1 MEDNALFRPPAEE
14 QPILPDDSNLNT
26 LNNPFYNPGS
36 GKSNADRLLDQFET
50 SMSQPSMDVALQPIG
65 YDPVASNR
73 DRYVNSDYFA
83 ELGFDPFRNNEE
95 LYGERQ
101 TRMNKLANAFS
112 GMGSLAYDQFKEQA
126 GSWGDTFNVMGDMAG
141 LDFSLR
147 DAFKAAEMEEITK
160 RQNELFNANPIFETQ
175 ADRDG
180 VWNFNT
186 IATTIQQSG
195 YAIGAIAEVAAEEAA
210 LSALTALTFGGT
222 SEVQA
227 ARTIK
232 LAANI
237 GKVAKRTT
245 ELADAAQK
253 ASTLRKIW
261 NGLGTAVEF
270 AGRNLAPL
278 DNTID
283 FVQGFKGLRRA
294 DEIAMGGTKAALR
307 TTARGFGAFYRDV
320 RELNLAI
327 SEAKAEAA
335 GTYSEMQTKLEDRF
349 KAENGREPDEMEKEG
364 LRDEALKAAQ
374 TNGAINTY
382 MILLSNKIAFG
393 SVLKGFRPI
402 RYMLDD
408 DFAKGL
414 VMLGE
419 KDAAKVGKKFI
430 DAADNRWLAFK
441 SSMLRNPV
449 KYLEANLAEALQENA
464 QDLSNQAVQDWYLN
478 KDKSHEVASAFDAFG
493 RAASEQFSVQGAK
506 TFISGFLTGSIL
518 GAGSKL
524 FEQAGNIAE
533 YASDREG
540 YTKRKAD
547 ETSRR
552 GALKDTLNAIYDNP
566 LAFSFNP
573 KEGVTMQANFAS
585 LLKQAAADKDK
596 KFFHD
601 IQDDAMRHMIL
612 TGINSGTL
620 DVLTDR
626 LNDYIKNLSE
636 EEFTQA
642 FGVDFTKENHT
653 SMMEQ
658 VNRFKQKAEN
668 VSKIYNKLQTEF
680 VNPFNPAQFDAK
692 SPEFME
698 EAIKYMGFREA
709 MNQMAFM
716 QDTYQSAIARQQQV
730 LDGIK
735 TKQGFENLPFTALF
749 SLTSYG
755 ELSKEMALLE
765 TEIQSG
771 LAPEVVAQK
780 KKRLSKLTRYQKA
793 LDTYLNK
800 TEEAKADKNL
810 TPEQTQKLL
819 DAALKQFQ
827 KQGNP
832 FFLEYVND
840 ELKTAGKNPVQASVA
855 AEAFDNLID
864 YFKLQDDHDAVLEH
878 INILAD
884 PEAFS
889 EYLNRH
895 YKGFREFHAKRAAE
909 TAAKEAEKAAVE
921 PTDSTEP
928 DPQGDDIK
936 RNTDNPPKQEQKN
949 GPDTETED
957 EETSKP
963 VFGQTFFF
971 KTIGLHFTRDGKVNR
986 ENGSNRFFRFTERLK
1001 FEADTY
1007 FLMPVTAGNDEFG
1020 IRREDKFPDD
1030 IKLVVVKKVG
1040 DTFKY
1045 VDQEGNVL
1053 ENPTKDTIVYTSMV
1067 GNATLFGTDHDAAV
1081 KQVIDMF
1088 AVKDLTREQ
1097 ILASIEAYKQERE
1110 QIKKSIADGQNI
1122 AIPIIGKSRGTVI
1135 YAPKDASTNM
1145 PQEIPLQGTII
1156 KIDQD
1161 DFMNLEHPN
1170 GEQIE
1175 LVIATVENAINMGNV
1190 DTGRMVARGKQ
1201 TGNVFPIKSRKIRQ
1215 EEADNIKEAL
1225 KALTALM
1232 GKRSLSPELTRQ
1244 KKDILNYLS
1253 GVLFWG
1259 SPVKGKAISPNQL
1272 YVSRGKIYRG
1282 EQSWKF
1288 DANTI
1293 ENNADAILG
1302 GLYFSVNNALL
1313 NKKGAFQAVKMNNG
1327 TAERESFDNYNA
1339 FLMSNEGGRTPI
1351 LYTNVKPYNP
1361 DANSEDF
1368 QIEGRYL
1375 LFNTSDEPVSS
1386 KIPAAGATD
1395 TLASTPKAKTG
1406 GLTFKGKGKAPQAV
1420 TPVENPAV
1428 PAPTQ
1433 VKKGLQFTRKT
1444 TTPAATEQA
1453 TPQVTPAETVTAAT
1467 SAKASTPPAPAAG
1480 NPSSVL
1486 NQDAL
1491 NALLQNDIANTEDGS
1506 VPFQNEYYRLAVP
1519 RSTMN
1524 REDLA
1529 AVRIF
1534 MARVL
1539 PQIPLHIVGNLI
1551 HNKAYG
1557 AFMRGAVYLYEN
1569 AEEGTG
1575 FHEAFE
1581 AVWNSYLTT
1590 AEQQELAKEFSNR
1603 QGTFTNPFT
1612 GETKAYS
1619 EASMYDVREMLAEEF
1634 RDYMLKGATPK
1645 ASPKAKSFFQK
1656 LLDFIKSIL
1665 GMSKEDRAE
1674 MDSLVNNLFAKINDG
1689 GFVNAVPVRDLNNL
1703 DAVYRSIPGTTQEVT
1718 SYAVEGVTAY
1728 FFMNLY
1734 KDGKNTDAL
1743 IKADIENNKELIRLF
1758 NAALEDMKTA
1768 IDAQFEAQFEIT
1780 VKAYEAKVK
1789 RKVTPEERTALFN
1802 EVFAPNNRLYS
1813 QLESIRQQ
1821 PMELYQLFKNNMS
1834 RFGIGF
1840 SDISEDMEIVPD
1852 ETEADGLGITD
1863 AIKIDPRKFGS
1874 TNFKLLLGSL
1884 TADVWNEKEKRYDF
1898 QKNLLGLPKLSN
1910 YQRIYAILLNELNG
1924 SMSRVED
1931 GQFITALDTMF
1942 DRLDKRFQKKNGVYK
1957 EGFEWI
1963 QRMKVRLKYINPR
1976 TGEKLSL
1983 DMLTPDDVR
1992 LRVAFEQSLTN
2003 MQNDP
2008 VKMVFGEEG
2017 LIYNDASLETASQN
2031 NKRAEWLND
2040 VKAEAQ
2046 PFDKKDDESLLAISD
2061 TGSIGFD
2068 TQSAAYQYIMAAN
2081 TFDTVLESLALLGIN
2096 FSGSNKSLGL
2106 YESEIIDA
2114 FSAIRSK
2121 INDGTITT
2129 IDQLYGKTIVNG
2141 PIQNLLQIEVW
2152 TTPEENVLVHKNAEG
2167 ENQYTITQPSTVSY
2181 MVNSLKAAKTL
2192 ADFVRTNPQ
2201 YGTVDS
2207 NGNVTLHPYQTNSLL
2222 LKPGG
2227 VFFDKNGRKRKG
2239 AEIKYHLISGVT
2251 EARGKGKNTDVLT
2264 YADRVMQ
2271 EINHLLGNVHYT
2283 IINSD
2288 KSTEYGLGLEEAL
2301 VSFDDANI
2309 FTSNGKVAKIY
2320 LDQLNDELDA
2330 AIAEHN
2336 NPSNIQYYSKE
2347 VKKLAH
2353 FRDIL
2358 GPKFAADIK
2367 KAVETGNKSAL
2378 ISNPEVI
2385 ATIMDYISNE
2395 IQRTKEALLDMDMI
2409 YEVDENEDGSIIYG
2423 TAAMNAE
2430 LLKQYGIEDIN
2441 NISEAE
2447 MDHLMAFLVINKE
2460 VAVAE
2465 QHKLIYGHPA
2475 LFKDLAK
2482 RSNGANSTKAAFI
2495 DNLEVR
2501 QWMDSKMERMDGKKR
2516 SEEQAA
2522 TFNTISFKDNTV
2534 AATLMVDYL
2543 ENMYQ
2548 SMMELQKD
2556 KAAVQERIGAEFNED
2571 GKFVKLKVD
2580 EKGKNYGDAAKY
2592 LDINEA
2598 DAQAWIMPDLYR
2610 DLLYMSSR
2618 LTHAQEAQWEYE
2630 KAYEIV
2636 ARSQKPENHV
2646 AYRTYHPDVIDNAK
2660 KVLAKGNPGA
2670 ILQVLKPQYFGYNT
2684 QSPLMHTVFLK
2695 NSTQPKFYRQIENTA
2710 FENMY
2715 LAAQDKQID
2724 IIGFESG
2731 EKVGNILNAE
2741 GEFTS
2746 IYDENG
2752 KLNILN
2758 DNGQL
2763 SLPDV
2768 PVQNLL
2774 SRYLG
2779 IQQETPNVFKDA
2791 VVRGSQVTKLVM
2803 SNFKYRGKY
2812 TSPEAETL
2820 LKEYN
2825 DILTQLITVGKTKLL
2840 KELGV
2845 TQDAAGNY
2853 QVKDVSKMVQ
2863 LLKKEAKSRD
2873 LPDNI
2878 VDAIDTIEV
2887 NGTKDFRYPLDALPN
2902 RDKIDNILNSIVNSR
2917 VISEKM
2923 SGKPAVQVAST
2934 LFEMGNR
2941 DFVYLKDGVWASAK
2955 GVNLE
2960 DMTDEERAS
2969 VRMTS
2974 NDLKFYELKDGKIQN
2989 MEVYLPNFLEGI
3001 ALPAAKNGVI
3011 SVKDIDKRILQALGF
3026 RIPTQGMNSIE
3037 SITIKGF
3044 LPREMGDMVVV
3055 PSEITGKA
3063 GSDFDIDK
3071 LQMYLANF
3079 YVAKNGKATYYEW
3092 KGSQEATRAHFEKLF
3107 DKGEFMTEAEQEML
3121 DTFIAEQ
3128 LYYNGQ
3134 ETVTILDGD
3143 KLRNVFTKYF
3153 DAEALTKD
3161 FLTEMQDRNAR
3172 KNAVLNTAVKK
3183 AMQNRYREVMQD
3195 LVTLP
3200 ENMRQLI
3207 TPNSTDTLKNMA
3219 DEINKLKGVE
3229 DLTSS
3234 TKYAIYRSLIDS
3246 SDIRHRFLSGKKLV
3260 GIAALQITSQ
3270 VMAQLGEIKLTGTYN
3285 AEKLYYL
3292 IAEQVKNRVVNI
3304 NLTHN
3309 MEEGSDELFLD
3320 ALTTED
3326 GMLISD
3332 LINEALSGFVD
3343 AAKDPF
3349 VFSLNITLDT
3359 ASTWFYLQKLGVP
3372 IKELSYFFNQ
3382 PVLDRL
3388 FKERAKNRSIF
3399 KKVAEDKIN
3408 DMAIAYK
3415 MSSRYYRVLFPNA
3428 ETSIYQDYVTA
3439 KAAGDY
3445 KTLKAVKARFFNM
3458 IAAARKAAGKPTEQ
3472 QLRDAIERM
3481 NAEGYELTA
3490 EDANMQ
3496 LAIMADYLEYAQQAS
3511 FMTNFISGIGY
3522 DNTKTKNITENVMQI
3537 GRWNK
3542 VKSDGFIAN
3551 YQGIMNNTFM
3561 GQLQKEKEGIFDL
3574 FTPFF
3579 MSLDYRARKA
3589 FEPVLDLL
3597 DSGAFI
3603 MRDAQEELIL
3613 KYNDFIINYIMQTT
3627 PFTDENGTTTT
3638 VGAHADRLLFG
3649 ENSMALRLKALKDS
3663 KDKNIQNNQFLKE
3676 LLQVVSTEKGT
3687 PNVVKM
3693 LKRVADTYTSNMLL
3707 DSAKDLYQYAMNSG
3721 NTELESFM
3729 NDLAYLTMIQGG
3741 NQASGFNL
3749 TRLLPVEIYS
3759 EAAKKIVDAF
3769 KKNPD
3774 VQLNVKEV
3782 WKQFHQNN
3790 YKDDAI
3796 VPVAKFFKSKGGFL
3810 ETSVDMDMAKRPYVK
3825 LVSKVRGLTPEME
3838 EEYRRNRNY
3847 DKLYVYTI
3855 YERYKND
3862 GEKVTFRPINKKG
3875 AGKMFTE
3882 VTSQSIQPSLL
3893 GTNNTAREAM
3903 YPDNKAALEAAQPTE
3918 VTEVPEDI
3926 LNTTFT
3932 VDDEQNYDQFDYM
3945 NPEETAPVTPVS
3957 EEKGALKMQ
3966 PDNVEKIKA
3975 GTKTITNRTE
3985 GEKLEDGIYTLP
3997 DGTKV
4002 TVKLLAQ
4009 AKLLTNK
4016 IQDLDLL
4023 SDWQMEKDEY
4033 AKAEGFKDW
4042 ADFEQNNKFSQNFV
4056 NGKQARFVYAIT
4068 PVTTEQNAPKGV
4080 KVKEGIYVNEQA
4092 LTKEE
4097 QLELFNYLK
4106 PFLEQQAAK
4115 TNKGAAASKMMGLG
4129 LRWDYKSNNSGRT
4142 AVSIPDVINPGN
4154 INKYG
4159 YYTESINGQPLAP
4172 ITPRFRELMEK
4183 ASGIDM
4189 TNYDGAIINLYE
4201 ENTFISSHND
4211 VDESRSAIG
4220 YPVIGINLGGPGNF
4234 SIESRDGNPKQLDL
4248 AGGSAYIF
4256 GLDGVNREVF
4266 HRTFPTPQ
4274 DSFLPEITTQIDGK
4288 TYPAGSYRVTITMR
4302 RVMPLEPGMPAK
4314 PKISDAAS
4322 AKQTKQKSAENLVR
4336 EMLSGKMITE
4346 FTVEEQ
4352 RIINS
4357 VSVEDKMRIQNE
4369 MNGSSQLP
4377 PMQDFDPFGDDLSV
4391 TTPSVPATVGEKMPE
4406 DQKKYELFP
4415 GVYANAGQRQAIDKI
4430 DDFLKGDQEQF
4441 LLKGRGGTGKTT
4453 IIQKAIASANVPK
4466 NAIIG
4471 ATVSYEAKNVLQE
4484 SMKGYKTATVA
4495 SLLGLVADYDENGAI
4510 LFRERTADEE
4520 QRFRAAGKVDPVE
4533 KAKLIIIDEAS
4544 MVGDFIYNKI
4554 LEKKNPGA
4562 KVIFMGDNAQIP
4574 PIDVADNA
4582 DSPVWDL
4589 ADSTNF
4595 AELTE
4600 RMRQSSESPILPV
4613 TDVFAENIEGIQK
4626 NQWFVNNPLVDRTT
4640 KMKNGEGVMF
4650 TNDANQVM
4658 EEYIKDFQNP
4668 AFTNGSVI
4676 VGARNPTVDNFN
4688 MRIRERLF
4696 QDEAANSPYM
4706 PGDFVRVNS
4715 PHYAST
4721 GELIHENGLKGIVK
4735 EVKPVSIENVS
4746 DFELYNITIETRYTD
4761 SSGNKLT
4768 RMVTM
4773 TTVSPTDKDK
4783 LKTALATKAKEA
4795 KKFARGTQE
4804 FKKAWANFYQF
4815 KQSIV
4820 DVGYGYAITSHKVQ
4834 GSTYDSTYVL
4844 ENDIMSFPGGTE
4856 QQNRM
4861 MYTAVSRPRKKLVIF
4876 NTAITAGQTGTGS
4889 TAFARKFPVRNVIE
4903 EKDKGC

>member
-1 MEDNALFRPPAEE
+1 MEENELFRPPAEE
-14 QPILPDDSNLNT
+14 QPILPLDESKLNPLVNP
-26 LNNPFYNPGS
+26 LNNYNPGY
-36 GKSNADRLLDQFET
+36 GKNGSAVNSIINNMQQQLSSVSTND
-50 SMSQPSMDVALQPIG
+50 MLQPVA

-73 DRYVNSDYFA
+73 DRYINSDYFA

-95 LYGERQ
+95 LYGQRQ

-112 GMGSLAYDQFKEQA
+112 GMGSLAYDQFVEQA
-126 GSWGDTFNVMGDMAG
+126 TSWGDTFNVMGDMAG
-141 LDFSLR
+141 LDFSLK
-147 DAFKAAEMEEITK
+147 DAFQAAEMEEITK

-175 ADRDG
+175 ADREG

-186 IATTIQQSG
+186 IANTMQQSG
-195 YAIGAIAEVAAEEAA
+195 YAIGALAEVAAEEAA
-210 LSALTALTFGGT
+210 LSALTTLTFGAT
-222 SEVQA
+222 SEIQA

-237 GKVAKRTT
+237 GKVARRTAELT
-245 ELADAAQK
+245 EAAQK

-261 NGLGTAVEF
+261 NGLGTAAEF

-278 DNTID
+278 GNTID
-283 FVQGFKGLRRA
+283 FAKGFQTLRRA

-335 GTYSEMQTKLEDRF
+335 GTYSEMQTKLEERF
-349 KAENGREPDEMEKEG
+349 KAENGREPDEMEKEA
-364 LRDEALKAAQ
+364 LKADALKAAQ
-374 TNGAINTY
+374 TNGAVNTY
-382 MILLSNKIAFG
+382 LILLSNKIAFG
-393 SVLKGFRPI
+393 SILKGFAPL

-408 DFAKGL
+408 DIAKGL
-414 VMLGE
+414 IMLGE
-419 KDAAKVGKKFI
+419 KDAAKMGKKFI
-430 DAADNRWLAFK
+430 EAADNRWLAFK
-441 SSMLRNPV
+441 NTLLKHPV

-464 QDLSNQAVQDWYLN
+464 QDMSNQAVQEWYLN
-478 KDKSHEVASAFDAFG
+478 KDKSHELDAAFTAFG
-493 RAASEQFSVQGAK
+493 NAAANQFTVQGAK

-524 FEQAGNIAE
+524 FEQAGNISE
-533 YASDREG
+533 YVTNREG
-540 YTKRKAD
+540 YDKRRAD
-547 ETSRR
+547 EVNRR
-552 GALKDTLNAIYDNP
+552 ASLKNTLNSIYENP

-620 DVLTDR
+620 DVLLDR
-626 LNDYIKNLSE
+626 MNDYVKNLSD

-642 FGVDFTKENHT
+642 FGVEYTKENHAN
-653 SMMEQ
+653 MMEQ
-658 VNRFKQKAEN
+658 VNRFKQKADN
-668 VSKIYNKLQTEF
+668 VSKIYNKLHTEF
-680 VNPFNPAQFDAK
+680 VNPFNPAQYQANT
-692 SPEFME
+692 PEFMD

-709 MNQMAFM
+709 LNQMAFM
-716 QDTYQSAIARQQQV
+716 QDTYQSAIVRQQQV
-730 LDGIK
+730 LDGIR
-735 TKQGFENLPFTALF
+735 TKQGFENLPFTALY

-755 ELSKEMALLE
+755 ELAKEIALLE
-765 TEIQSG
+765 IELKSELTPE
-771 LAPEVVAQK
+771 LAAEK
-780 KKRLSKLTRYQKA
+780 NKRLKKLTRYQKA
-793 LDTYLNK
+793 LDTYLGK
-800 TEEAKADKNL
+800 VDSAKADKNL
-810 TPEQTQKLL
+810 TPEQTEKILS
-819 DAALKQFQ
+819 AALEQFK

-832 FFLEYVND
+832 LFLEYVNE
-840 ELKTAGKNPVQASVA
+840 ELKKAGHNPVQASVA
-855 AEAFDNLID
+855 AEAFDNLTD
-864 YFKLQDDHDAVLEH
+864 YFQLQDDHDAVLEH

-895 YKGFREFHAKRAAE
+895 YKGYREFHQKRAGEA
-909 TAAKEAEKAAVE
+909 AAKEETPTNE
-921 PTDSTEP
+921 PKDTTEP
-928 DPQGDDIK
+928 DPDAEDIK
-936 RNTDNPPKQEQKN
+936 RNTDNPPTQEQQN
-949 GPDTETED
+949 GSETEID
-957 EETSKP
+957 DPETSKP
-963 VFGQTFFF
+963 IFGQTFFF
-971 KTIGLHFTRDGKVNR
+971 KTIGVHFTRDGRVNK
-986 ENGSNRFFRFTERLK
+986 ENGSNRFFRFTERFK
-1001 FEADTY
+1001 FEPDTY
-1007 FLMPVTAGNDEFG
+1007 FLMPVTATNDEFG
-1020 IRREDKFPDD
+1020 IRRADKFPDD

-1040 DTFKY
+1040 DTFSY

-1067 GNATLFGTDHDAAV
+1067 GNATLFGTDQDAAV
-1081 KQVIDMF
+1081 KMVIDQF
-1088 AVKDLTREQ
+1088 AVKDMTREQ
-1097 ILASIEAYKQERE
+1097 ILGAIEAYKKERE
-1110 QIKKSIADGQNI
+1110 EIKKAVANGETP
-1122 AIPIIGKSRGTVI
+1122 ALPITGRSRGIVV
-1135 YAPKDASTNM
+1135 YAPKDINGV

-1156 KIDQD
+1156 NANQD
-1161 DFMNLEHPN
+1161 DFLNLEHPN
-1170 GEQIE
+1170 GEEIE

-1215 EEADNIKEAL
+1215 EEINNIKEAL
-1225 KALTALM
+1225 KALTKLM
-1232 GKRSLSPELTRQ
+1232 GKNNLSADLNRQ

-1259 SPVKGKAISPNQL
+1259 SPVKGKAISPNQFW
-1272 YVSRGKIYRG
+1272 VSKGQLNRGQ
-1282 EQSWKF
+1282 ESWKF

-1293 ENNADAILG
+1293 EKNADAILG

-1327 TAERESFDNYNA
+1327 TAERESFDSYNA

-1361 DANSEDF
+1361 DVNSEDF

-1386 KIPAAGATD
+1386 KIPAPGEKD
-1395 TLASTPKAKTG
+1395 TLASTPKPKTG
-1406 GLTFKGKGKAPQAV
+1406 GLQFRGKAKAPQPV
-1420 TPVENPAV
+1420 QPVENPAN
-1428 PAPTQ
+1428 PAPEQ
-1433 VKKGLQFTRKT
+1433 VKKGPSFAKKFGSNST
-1444 TTPAATEQA
+1444 AATA
-1453 TPQVTPAETVTAAT
+1453 TPSTPVAQPTAPTTQTVAPETVTNAT
-1467 SAKASTPPAPAAG
+1467 SSKAATPPAPAAG
-1480 NPSSVL
+1480 NPSSIL

-1506 VPFQNEYYRLAVP
+1506 TPFQNEYYRLAVP
-1519 RSTMN
+1519 GSTMK

-1529 AVRIF
+1529 AVRMF
-1534 MARVL
+1534 LARVL

-1557 AFMRGAVYLYEN
+1557 AFMRGAIHLYEN

-1581 AVWNSYLTT
+1581 AVWNSYLTV
-1590 AEQQELAKEFSNR
+1590 AEQAQLAKEFSSR
-1603 QGTFTNPFT
+1603 QGSFTNPFT
-1612 GETKAYS
+1612 GETKEYKNAN
-1619 EASMYDVREMLAEEF
+1619 MYDVREMLAEEF

-1645 ASPKAKSFFQK
+1645 ASPKTKSFFQK
-1656 LLDFIKSIL
+1656 LLEFIKSIL
-1665 GMSKEDRAE
+1665 GLSKEDRAE
-1674 MDSLVNNLFAKINDG
+1674 MDSLVSDLFAKINDG

-1743 IKADIENNKELIRLF
+1743 IKADLENNKELIRLF
-1758 NAALEDMKTA
+1758 NAALEDMQKA

-1780 VKAYEAKVK
+1780 VKAYEAQVK

-1802 EVFAPNNRLYS
+1802 EVFVPNNRLFS
-1813 QLESIRQQ
+1813 QLDSIRQQ
-1821 PMELYQLFKNNMS
+1821 PMELYQLFKSNMS
-1834 RFGIGF
+1834 RFGVGF
-1840 SDISEDMEIVPD
+1840 ADISEDMEIVPD

-1884 TADVWNEKEKRYDF
+1884 TDDVWNKAAGRYDF
-1898 QKNLLGLPKLSN
+1898 KKNLLGLPKLSN
-1910 YQRIYAILLNELNG
+1910 YNRIYAILLNELNG
-1924 SMSRVED
+1924 SMSRIED
-1931 GQFITALDTMF
+1931 GKFVAGIDTMF
-1942 DRLDKRFQKKNGVYK
+1942 ERLDKRFQKKDGKYK

-1976 TGEKLSL
+1976 TGEKIPLNDLSA
-1983 DMLTPDDVR
+1983 DDVR
-1992 LRVAFEQSLTN
+1992 LRVAFEQNLTN

-2008 VKMVFGEEG
+2008 VKMVFGEDG
-2017 LIYNDASLETASQN
+2017 LIYNDASLDTASQN

-2040 VKAEAQ
+2040 VKAEAL
-2046 PFDKKDDESLLAISD
+2046 PFDKKDDQSLLAISD
-2061 TGSIGFD
+2061 TGAITFD
-2068 TQSAAYQYIMAAN
+2068 TRSAAYNYIMTAN
-2081 TFDTVLESLALLGIN
+2081 TFDTVLESLALLGVN
-2096 FSGSNKSLGL
+2096 FTGSNKALSL

-2121 INDGTITT
+2121 ISDGTITT
-2129 IDQLYGKTIVNG
+2129 IDQMYGKTIVNG
-2141 PIQNLLQIEVW
+2141 PIQTLLSVEIF

-2167 ENQYTITQPSTVSY
+2167 ENQYTITQPSTISY
-2181 MVNSLKAAKTL
+2181 LISSLKAAKTL
-2192 ADFVRTNPQ
+2192 ADFVRSNPQ
-2201 YGTVDS
+2201 FGTVDS
-2207 NGNVTLHPYQTNSLL
+2207 NGTVQLHAYQTNSLL

-2227 VFFDKNGRKRKG
+2227 MFFDKNGKKRKG
-2239 AEIKYHLISGVT
+2239 ADIKYHLISGVT
-2251 EARGKGKNTDVLT
+2251 ESRGKGKNTDVLT

-2271 EINHLLGNVHYT
+2271 EINHLLGNVYYT

-2288 KSTEYGLGLEEAL
+2288 KSTEFGLGLDEAL

-2309 FTSNGKVAKIY
+2309 FASNSKVAKIY
-2320 LDQLNDELDA
+2320 LDQLSDELDA
-2330 AIAEHN
+2330 AIEEHR
-2336 NPSNIQYYSKE
+2336 NPSNVQYYSKE

-2378 ISNPEVI
+2378 ISNPAVV
-2385 ATIMDYISNE
+2385 ATIMEYLEAE
-2395 IQRTKEALLDMDMI
+2395 IQRTKQALLDMDMI
-2409 YEVDENEDGSIIYG
+2409 YEIDETDGGGVVYG

-2430 LLKQYGIEDIN
+2430 FLRAYGIEDIN
-2441 NISEAE
+2441 NISEAD

-2460 VAVAE
+2460 VAVVE

-2475 LFKDLAK
+2475 LYKDLAK

-2495 DNLEVR
+2495 DNMEVR
-2501 QWMDSKMERMDGKKR
+2501 QWMDAKMPRMDGKVR
-2516 SEEQAA
+2516 SNEQSA
-2522 TFNTISFKDNTV
+2522 TFNVISFADNTV
-2534 AATLMVDYL
+2534 TARLMVDYI
-2543 ENMYQ
+2543 ENMYK
-2548 SMMELQKD
+2548 SMIELQKD
-2556 KAAVQERIGAEFNED
+2556 KNAVEERIGAEFTAE
-2571 GKFVKLKVD
+2571 GKFVKLKTD
-2580 EKGKNYGDAAKY
+2580 AKGKHYGDAAKY
-2592 LDINEA
+2592 LEVNEA
-2598 DAQAWIMPDLYR
+2598 DGQAWMMPDMYR

-2618 LTHAQEAQWEYE
+2618 MTHAQEAQWEYE

-2636 ARSQKPENHV
+2636 ARSSKPEDHV
-2646 AYRTYHPDVIDNAK
+2646 AYKAYSAQAIEDAK

-2670 ILQVLKPQYFGYNT
+2670 VLQVLKPQYFGYNAN
-2684 QSPLMHTVFLK
+2684 SPFMHTVFLK

-2710 FENMY
+2710 FEQLY
-2715 LAAQDKQID
+2715 LHAQDRKID
-2724 IIGFESG
+2724 IIGLESG
-2731 EKVGNILNAE
+2731 QKVGNMLNSE
-2741 GEFTS
+2741 GEFTP

-2752 KLNILN
+2752 RLNILN
-2758 DNGQL
+2758 ENT
-2763 SLPDV
+2763 PEV
-2768 PVQNLL
+2768 PVQTLL
-2774 SRYLG
+2774 SRYMG

-2791 VVRGSQVTKLVM
+2791 VVRGTQVTKLVM
-2803 SNFKYRGKY
+2803 SNFKFRGKY
-2812 TSPEAETL
+2812 TSPKAEEL
-2820 LKEYN
+2820 LTEYN
-2825 DILTQLITVGKTKLL
+2825 DILTQLITLGKSKLV

-2845 TQDAAGNY
+2845 TEDAAGNY
-2853 QVKDVSKMVQ
+2853 LVKDVSKMVQ

-2887 NGTKDFRYPLDALPN
+2887 NGKKDFRYPLDALPN

-2934 LFEMGNR
+2934 LFETKGR
-2941 DFVYLKDGVWASAK
+2941 EFVYLKDGVWTSTK
-2955 GVNLE
+2955 GVKLE
-2960 DMTDEERAS
+2960 DMTDEERAT

-3001 ALPAAKNGVI
+3001 NLPGLKNGII
-3011 SVKDIDKRILQALGF
+3011 SVKDIDPRILQALGF

-3055 PSEITGKA
+3055 PTEITGKA

-3079 YVAKNGKATYYEW
+3079 YVSKSGKATYYEW
-3092 KGSQEATRAHFEKLF
+3092 KGNQEDTRKYYEQLF
-3107 DKGEFMTEAEQEML
+3107 DKGEFISEAEQAML
-3121 DTFIAEQ
+3121 DEFITNS
-3128 LYYNGQ
+3128 LYYNAQ
-3134 ETVTILDGD
+3134 ETIT
-3143 KLRNVFTKYF
+3143 VFEGTKERIIFSKYF
-3153 DAEALTKD
+3153 DADTLSREFLEEIKD
-3161 FLTEMQDRNAR
+3161 RQAR
-3172 KNAVLNTAVKK
+3172 KNAVISAAVKK
-3183 AMQNRYREVMQD
+3183 AMQNRYREVMQE

-3219 DEINKLKGVE
+3219 DEINKLKGIE

-3234 TKYAIYRSLIDS
+3234 SKYAIYRSLLDS
-3246 SDIRHRFLSGKKLV
+3246 TDIRHRFLSGKKLV

-3270 VMAQLGEIKLTGTYN
+3270 VMAQLGEIKLTGKYN

-3292 IAEQVKNRVVNI
+3292 IATNVKERLVKI

-3309 MEEGSDELFLD
+3309 TEENSEELFLD
-3320 ALTTED
+3320 ALTTQD

-3372 IKELSYFFNQ
+3372 IKELAYFFNQ

-3399 KKVAEDKIN
+3399 KKVSDDKIN

-3415 MSSRYYRVLFPNA
+3415 MSSRYYRVLFPEA
-3428 ETSIYQDYVTA
+3428 KTSIYQDYINA
-3439 KAAGDY
+3439 KNSGDF
-3445 KTLKAVKARFFNM
+3445 KALAAVKARFFGM
-3458 IAAARKAAGKPTEQ
+3458 IAQARKEAGKPTEE
-3472 QLRDAIERM
+3472 QLRSAIERM
-3481 NAEGYELTA
+3481 NAKGYQLTK

-3511 FMTNFISGIGY
+3511 YMTNFITGIGY

-3551 YQGIMNNTFM
+3551 YQGIMDNTFM
-3561 GQLQKEKEGIFDL
+3561 GKLQKEKEGIFDL

-3589 FEPVLDLL
+3589 FQPVLDLL
-3597 DSGAFI
+3597 DSGAFL
-3603 MRDAQEELIL
+3603 MRDTQEELIL

-3627 PFTDENGTTTT
+3627 PFTNESGTTTT
-3638 VGAHADRLLFG
+3638 VGAHAERLLFG
-3649 ENSMALRLKALKDS
+3649 ENSMAMRLKALKDS

-3676 LLQVVSTEKGT
+3676 LLQVMATEKGT
-3687 PNVVKM
+3687 PHVVKM
-3693 LKRVADTYTSNMLL
+3693 LKRVSDTYTSNILL
-3707 DSAKDLYQYAMNSG
+3707 DSAKDLYQYGMNSG
-3721 NTELESFM
+3721 NNQLVSFL
-3729 NDLAYLTMIQGG
+3729 NDLAFLTIIQGG
-3741 NQASGFNL
+3741 NQPSAFNL

-3759 EAAKKIVDAF
+3759 EATKVIVDGF
-3769 KKNPD
+3769 KNNLD
-3774 VQLNVKEV
+3774 VQLDVKEV

-3790 YKDDAI
+3790 YKDDTI
-3796 VPVAKFFKSKGGFL
+3796 VPVARFYKSKGGFL
-3810 ETSVDMDMAKRPYVK
+3810 EVGVDMDTAKRPYVK
-3825 LVSKVRGLTPEME
+3825 LVSKVKGLTPEME

-3862 GEKVTFRPINKKG
+3862 GEKVYFRPINKKG

-3882 VTSQSIQPSLL
+3882 VTSQSIQPSLVE
-3893 GTNNTAREAM
+3893 TNNTARENL
-3903 YPDNKAALEAAQPTE
+3903 YPENRAALEQVQPTE
-3918 VTEVPEDI
+3918 VQEIPEDI

-3932 VDDEQNYDQFDYM
+3932 SEEESNYQEFEYM
-3945 NPEETAPVTPVS
+3945 NPEPQTPVGPKA
-3957 EEKGALKMQ
+3957 EADKLPPIEQNFADGKGGRKMQ
-3966 PDNVEKIKA
+3966 PQFAGKSTMDLILSGDRTRTTRAKTDIARMIKDYGITKIEDLVGKVIRMTDLDGRVAYTKITAVNEFTQEYQDATWQKEGWEKSVTDKHVGDYPYAIEFELYDETA
-3975 GTKTITNRTE
+3975 APSTITRADQALRDQITTE
-3985 GEKLEDGIYTLP
+3985 LPSVASENAKKHVAKEQVKTKVATQFIGEGKADSSTDRYKGLYAKYNLANTGKYDSTDVIFVASNGARGGAVAPVVNGQLQGKYKNIDLAIAAGAKFIMDTAAHLASGSYNTGEKALADYLSSKGYKRVEQTGLWQPAESASFESIEVGSFSVVRNS
-3997 DGTKV
+3997 DGTY
-4002 TVKLLAQ
+4002 TVL
-4009 AKLLTNK
+4009 
-4016 IQDLDLL
+4016 
-4023 SDWQMEKDEY
+4023 
-4033 AKAEGFKDW
+4033 
-4042 ADFEQNNKFSQNFV
+4042 
-4056 NGKQARFVYAIT
+4056 
-4068 PVTTEQNAPKGV
+4068 
-4080 KVKEGIYVNEQA
+4080 
-4092 LTKEE
+4092 
-4097 QLELFNYLK
+4097 
-4106 PFLEQQAAK
+4106 
-4115 TNKGAAASKMMGLG
+4115 GLG
-4129 LRWDYKSNNSGRT
+4129 
-4142 AVSIPDVINPGN
+4142 A
-4154 INKYG
+4154 
-4159 YYTESINGQPLAP
+4159 
-4172 ITPRFRELMEK
+4172 
-4183 ASGIDM
+4183 
-4189 TNYDGAIINLYE
+4189 
-4201 ENTFISSHND
+4201 
-4211 VDESRSAIG
+4211 
-4220 YPVIGINLGGPGNF
+4220 
-4234 SIESRDGNPKQLDL
+4234 
-4248 AGGSAYIF
+4248 
-4256 GLDGVNREVF
+4256 EVF
-4266 HRTFPTPQ
+4266 DEGVATREEAIEMAKIYDSQLPTQ
-4274 DSFLPEITTQIDGK
+4274 EE
-4288 TYPAGSYRVTITMR
+4288 A
-4302 RVMPLEPGMPAK
+4302 
-4314 PKISDAAS
+4314 DAAS
-4322 AKQTKQKSAENLVR
+4322 SKKSAEKIA
-4336 EMLSGKMITE
+4336 E
-4346 FTVEEQ
+4346 
-4352 RIINS
+4352 
-4357 VSVEDKMRIQNE
+4357 
-4369 MNGSSQLP
+4369 LP
-4377 PMQDFDPFGDDLSV
+4377 PMLDWDPFGPELSV
-4391 TTPSVPATVGEKMPE
+4391 NNQPDEQVPVVDGTPLP
-4406 DQKKYELFP
+4406 KKYELFP
-4415 GVYANAGQRQAIDKI
+4415 GVYANEGQRQAIDKI
-4430 DDFLKGDQEQF
+4430 DGFLKGDQEQF

-4453 IIQKAIASANVPK
+4453 IIQKAIASANIAK
-4466 NAIIG
+4466 GSIIG

-4484 SMKGYKTATVA
+4484 SMKGYKTATIA
-4495 SLLGLVADYDENGAI
+4495 GLLGLVADYDKNGAMF
-4510 LFRERTADEE
+4510 FRERTADEE
-4520 QRFRAAGKVDPVE
+4520 NKFRSMGKKDPIE
-4533 KAKLIIIDEAS
+4533 GAKLIIVDEAS
-4544 MVGDFIYNKI
+4544 MVGDFIYAKI
-4554 LEKKNPGA
+4554 LEKKRSDA

-4574 PIDVADNA
+4574 PIDVENNA

-4589 ADSTNF
+4589 AEGGSF

-4613 TDVFAENIEGIQK
+4613 TDVFAENIERIQK
-4626 NQWFVNNPLVDRTT
+4626 NQPGFVNNPLVDRTT
-4640 KMKNGEGVMF
+4640 KMENGEGVMF
-4650 TNDANQVM
+4650 TNDVNQVID
-4658 EEYIKDFQNP
+4658 EYIKDYKNA

-4676 VGARNPTVDNFN
+4676 VGARNATVDNFN

-4696 QDEAANSPYM
+4696 QDEAATSPYM
-4706 PGDFVRVNS
+4706 PGDFVRVNT

-4735 EVKPVSIENVS
+4735 EVKPVAVENVS
-4746 DFELYNITIETRYTD
+4746 DFELYKITIETQFTD
-4761 SSGNKLT
+4761 SDGKKQP

-4773 TTVSPTDKDK
+4773 TTVSPSDKAK
-4783 LKTALATKAKEA
+4783 LKNALAAKAKEA
-4795 KKFARGTQE
+4795 QKFARGTQE
-4804 FKKAWANFYQF
+4804 SKRAWAKFYQF

-4844 ENDIMSFPGGTE
+4844 ESDIMSFPGGME

-4876 NTAITAGQTGTGS
+4876 NAAITAGQTGTGS